1 MELPVKFSPR
11 PLRARA
17 EAVLPVAAA
26 ICLAATGCIAAGAL
40 RAQEAGHS
48 IWDGV
53 YTAAQAQRGA
63 AEYTDRCATC
73 HGETLAGNGND
84 APALTGKMFLNDWD
98 GLTLTAL
105 FDRIHTTMPQSN
117 PGTLSGQVAADLTA
131 YLLSVNQLP
140 AGPKELTDD
149 AQSLENI
156 HFDAKKPSH

>member
-1 MELPVKFSPR
+1 MPVIRPPR
-11 PLRARA
+11 PLKGRAGR
-17 EAVLPVAAA
+17 VLPLAAA
-26 ICLAATGCIAAGAL
+26 IGLLAISAIAARAL

-53 YTAAQAQRGA
+53 FTAEQAQRGA
-63 AEYTDRCATC
+63 TEYASRCATC
-73 HGETLAGNGND
+73 HGETLAGNGTD

-98 GLTLTAL
+98 GLSLTAL

-131 YLLSVNQLP
+131 YVLSVNQLP
-140 AGPKELTDD
+140 AGAKELTDD
-149 AQSLENI
+149 AQSLESI